1 VSNADPIVFLNGSYL
16 PLQEARVSVLDRGFL
31 FGDGVYEVIP
41 VYYNKVFRLSGHLT
55 RLKNS
60 LAAID
65 IRNPHTDAEW
75 ELMFNEMVRLN
86 PDPDDRS
93 LYLEVTR
100 GAGTTRDHLYTDS
113 LVPTVFAMCRPIT
126 AKNYDKG
133 ISAITHEDIRWQ
145 YCHIKA
151 VTLLPNIML
160 KQIALM
166 TDGSAE
172 AILLRDG
179 FVTEGAASNV
189 FVVKDG
195 VVTTPPK
202 ARTILPGVTRDLLV
216 ELLHEAAVP
225 CHENELT
232 EQQLFSADE
241 IWTTG
246 SLAGIAPVVKLNGN
260 QVGSGQP
267 GTEWKKANQLF
278 NEYKLRLKG
287 AESSS

>member
-1 VSNADPIVFLNGSYL
+1 MSNAEPIVFLNGSYL
-16 PLQEARVSVLDRGFL
+16 PLKEARVSVLDRGFL

-41 VYYNKVFRLSGHLT
+41 VYYDKVFRLSGHLT

-75 ELMFNEMVRLN
+75 EFMFNEMVRLN

-100 GAGTTRDHLYTDS
+100 GAGTNRDHLYTDS

-126 AKNYDKG
+126 SKNYDKG

-151 VTLLPNIML
+151 ITLLPNIML

-179 FVTEGAASNV
+179 YVTEGAASNV

-216 ELLHEAAVP
+216 ELLHEVAVP

-232 EQQLFSADE
+232 VQQLFSADE

-246 SLAGIAPVVKLNGN
+246 SLAGIAPVVKLDGH
-260 QVGSGQP
+260 QVGSGLP
-267 GTEWKKANQLF
+267 GPDWKKANRLF

-287 AESSS
+287 AGSSD